1 MFCFGHQIFYDKNVG
16 IYGKKCSIRTKICGC
31 IKNNVH
37 NEMLI
42 IRKYM
47 KNEIVN
53 IIIDS
58 KKKILQKNRK
68 NISFKTTQRILSC
81 FKKFTF
87 INSLEVSLFP
97 RT

>member
-1 MFCFGHQIFYDKNVG
+1 
-16 IYGKKCSIRTKICGC
+16 
-31 IKNNVH
+31 
-37 NEMLI
+37 
-42 IRKYM
+42 M

-53 IIIDS
+53 MIIDS
-58 KKKILQKNRK
+58 KKKFVEKTK
-68 NISFKTTQRILSC
+68 NISFKTAQWILSC